1 MTRKRNYIGIATSA
15 HDPAIAIVNSHG
27 ELVFAESSE
36 RYLQNKRAWCNP
48 PDDLIRMPELIKKYC
63 DPDIDLIIAGSWQH
77 SFLRHFRFMAFGPF
91 KHFFLNRLAPEQSN
105 TFKSMAA
112 YFNRRAGVNTEG
124 AFKAL
129 FPGNNVIYRTYDHHL
144 THAAA
149 ACFSSPFDNAL
160 CAVLDG
166 MGEYS
171 AANFYYYEK
180 GIIKK
185 IPGIKSSSGSLG
197 ELYGWTC
204 VVCGFEPVKGDEWK
218 VMGLAAYGQLNQEYY
233 SKLSSFVEVD
243 GCRLVTTNARK
254 EVINWFRQIKR
265 KSETP
270 AIEYADF
277 AFTAQYVFGELMDE
291 LLTNLSKLASTRNLV
306 LSGGCALNSAYVG
319 TIQYNTPFKN
329 CYVFCAP
336 ADDGNAVGAAWLSYH
351 QDYPTVIQSTT
362 LQSPYLGSTISKVTL
377 ERLCH
382 FGGMV
387 QVKQDDIFQ
396 ATAKLIAEGKIVG
409 WVQGRAEFGPRALGN
424 RSILAD
430 PRQLNIKDKINALV
444 KFREEFRPFAPS
456 ILHEF
461 GPTYFDNYQE
471 TPYMERALKFKEEV
485 KHQIPGVVHID
496 GTGRLQS
503 VRYDYNPKYYNLI
516 KAFHELTG
524 IPILLNTSFNVMGKP
539 IIHSIEDAIAVFMT
553 SGLDVLVIE
562 DKMFVKNQTADLK
575 PLLA

>member
-1 MTRKRNYIGIATSA
+1 
-15 HDPAIAIVNSHG
+15 
-27 ELVFAESSE
+27 
-36 RYLQNKRAWCNP
+36 
-48 PDDLIRMPELIKKYC
+48 
-63 DPDIDLIIAGSWQH
+63 
-77 SFLRHFRFMAFGPF
+77 
-91 KHFFLNRLAPEQSN
+91 
-105 TFKSMAA
+105 
-112 YFNRRAGVNTEG
+112 
-124 AFKAL
+124 
-129 FPGNNVIYRTYDHHL
+129 
-144 THAAA
+144 
-149 ACFSSPFDNAL
+149 
-160 CAVLDG
+160 
-166 MGEYS
+166 
-171 AANFYYYEK
+171 
-180 GIIKK
+180 
-185 IPGIKSSSGSLG
+185 
-197 ELYGWTC
+197 
-204 VVCGFEPVKGDEWK
+204 
-218 VMGLAAYGQLNQEYY
+218 
-233 SKLSSFVEVD
+233 
-243 GCRLVTTNARK
+243 
-254 EVINWFRQIKR
+254 
-265 KSETP
+265 
-270 AIEYADF
+270 
-277 AFTAQYVFGELMDE
+277 
-291 LLTNLSKLASTRNLV
+291 
-306 LSGGCALNSAYVG
+306 
-319 TIQYNTPFKN
+319 
-329 CYVFCAP
+329 
-336 ADDGNAVGAAWLSYH
+336 
-351 QDYPTVIQSTT
+351 
-362 LQSPYLGSTISKVTL
+362 
-377 ERLCH
+377 
-382 FGGMV
+382 MV